1 MAAQNSD
8 EVQALKDDL
17 QTLRQDF
24 SQLTESLKNNLR
36 DELGAGA
43 DAARAS
49 AAQFQ
54 DRAREATRGLE
65 AEVAARPLTSVA
77 AAFGVGFLLG
87 KLLDR

>member
-1 MAAQNSD
+1 MAAQNSE

-24 SQLTESLKNNLR
+24 AKLTESLKKSVR
-36 DELGAGA
+36 EDVSAGA
-43 DAARAS
+43 DTARAS

>member
-36 DELGAGA
+36 EEFGAGA

-49 AAQFQ
+49 AAQVQ
-54 DRAREATRGLE
+54 DRAREATRSLE